1 MCKGFSTSGLLRH
14 LKNAHKELNLN
25 MKRPHED
32 TRSEIGNV
40 QRRMMMFVKQQAV
53 EEIVSKLASVDGFS
67 INAITKSEFI
77 RKLLPE
83 KGMVLPKNPSHVMNM
98 IKKQYDLAKQS
109 VILEIT
115 TKISSGSRFSV
126 SSDEFTSVKKSTL
139 FKYKFT
145 LINQVLE
152 PGDDH
157 NNWITFGGKNCGS
170 GRKKLTFLGQ
180 LESATKV

>member
-14 LKNAHKELNLN
+14 LKSAHKELNLN

-126 SSDEFTSVKKSTL
+126 SSDEFTSVRNQRYLNINLHLST
-139 FKYKFT
+139 KFWNLGMT
-145 LINQVLE
+145 T
-152 PGDDH
+152 
-157 NNWITFGGKNCGS
+157 ITGS
-170 GRKKLTFLGQ
+170 LPAEKIVDLVERN
-180 LESATKV
+180 